1 MGVGLTQAVGGAVR
15 SRNSHLRLTRPVLKS
30 YGLTAAV
37 VVRCGPGGP
46 NRHNERD
53 AMNVIKSQ
61 TFRVVM
67 LLSAL
72 ASSSLVLM
80 AGRRWL

>member
-1 MGVGLTQAVGGAVR
+1 MQ
-15 SRNSHLRLTRPVLKS
+15 VL
-30 YGLTAAV
+30 
-37 VVRCGPGGP
+37 
-46 NRHNERD
+46 
-53 AMNVIKSQ
+53 KSQ

-80 AGRRWL
+80 AGRRWGP

>member
-1 MGVGLTQAVGGAVR
+1 MKL
-15 SRNSHLRLTRPVLKS
+15 L
-30 YGLTAAV
+30 
-37 VVRCGPGGP
+37 
-46 NRHNERD
+46 
-53 AMNVIKSQ
+53 KSQ

-80 AGRRWL
+80 AGRRW

>member
-1 MGVGLTQAVGGAVR
+1 MQV
-15 SRNSHLRLTRPVLKS
+15 LR
-30 YGLTAAV
+30 
-37 VVRCGPGGP
+37 
-46 NRHNERD
+46 
-53 AMNVIKSQ
+53 SQ

-80 AGRRWL
+80 AGRRWFG

>member
-1 MGVGLTQAVGGAVR
+1 M
-15 SRNSHLRLTRPVLKS
+15 K
-30 YGLTAAV
+30 
-37 VVRCGPGGP
+37 
-46 NRHNERD
+46 
-53 AMNVIKSQ
+53 NVIKSQ

-80 AGRRWL
+80 AGRRWF